1 MTTRAAAVTIVTGQV
16 EFPETTAEPRPYS
29 AVEDSK

>member
-1 MTTRAAAVTIVTGQV
+1 MMTKQRSVTMVTGHV

>member
-1 MTTRAAAVTIVTGQV
+1 MMPKPACVIMVTGQV
-16 EFPETTAEPRPYS
+16 AFPETTAEPRPYS

>member
-1 MTTRAAAVTIVTGQV
+1 MTRNPACVTVVTAHV